1 MTTSNSSS
9 KTCDLKALFML
20 ITMVQVPASVDFLV
34 EIINCINCTSTM
46 LIKYQ
51 WRILFFTV
59 NRDLENAIIRPL
71 PRVKRTLSE
80 ANAIPHVM
88 QLLLTFDPRLVEK
101 LVTLLNDI
109 MKVCVRLCVCVH
121 VFINFILPC

>member
-1 MTTSNSSS
+1 MTTSNI
-9 KTCDLKALFML
+9 TYHLKALFVL

-34 EIINCINCTSTM
+34 ENINCINCTSTM

-80 ANAIPHVM
+80 ANANPHVM